1 VTADRDAFAV
11 GPLRADASDAD
22 FAALY
27 RAHYATVVL
36 VMRRWLLPQDA
47 EDAAQDAFLRAWRH
61 WPPRHAETERWLYR
75 IARNVLVDAVR
86 QRQVAA
92 RQRLPMDYDFPPD
105 ADTDFASD
113 GFEDAVL
120 DALVVT
126 ETWQRLV
133 TAWPSLTERQQA
145 ALLLW
150 MDGAPSPDAAPLFGV
165 TPVGFRRLVQR
176 GQQTLQ
182 RMARR

>member
-1 VTADRDAFAV
+1 MTAS
-11 GPLRADASDAD
+11 SDAE
-22 FAALY
+22 FSALY
-27 RAHYATVVL
+27 QDHYSTVL
-36 VMRRWLLPQDA
+36 RMMLRWLPELDA

-120 DALVVT
+120 DALVAT

-133 TAWPSLTERQQA
+133 AAWPSLTERQQA

-150 MDGAPSPDAAPLFGV
+150 MDGASSPDAAPLFGV